1 MQQFK
6 NVWSSYQLIIV
17 GRLFMLQCDIN
28 CRYKTSQMDSYTDKD
43 YQMFTKQ

>member
-6 NVWSSYQLIIV
+6 NVWSSCQLVIA
-17 GRLFMLQCDIN
+17 GRLFTLQCDIDYG
-28 CRYKTSQMDSYTDKD
+28 YKTSQMDSYRDRD